1 MRLSCSSSSQP
12 DRTILAL
19 PATLGA
25 KPAAQLLEAM
35 RPLGASALAITH
47 ADETDQLGVAVEAAC
62 AFDLAPEY
70 LLDRGSARG
79 GLIQIDP
86 AYLADRLLG

>member
-1 MRLSCSSSSQP
+1 VV
-12 DRTILAL
+12 LAL

-25 KPAAQLLEAM
+25 KPAAQLLEAL

-62 AFDLAPEY
+62 AFRLAPTY
-70 LLDRGSARG
+70 LLGRGSRG
-79 GLIQIDP
+79 DELTPLHP
-86 AYLADRLLG
+86 AHLADRLLSTR